1 MLQTELAVL
10 LSQLHLSAPA
20 QTLEKLELY
29 WERVKQA
36 PINLTAIKTDA
47 DAALLHFADSLA
59 PLAFNFIA
67 DHAKLIDVGT
77 GGGFPAVPLA
87 VMRDDISVTA
97 MDATRKKIDF
107 IRENAPVSNLTCIQ
121 ARAEEA
127 GHGPLRETF
136 DIACARAVAPLNLV
150 AEYLAPFVKIGGI
163 AIAYKADLTQEE
175 LESGIRAA
183 KMLGLSMRTPISFSL
198 NGIQTISRTLVVFDK
213 KQATPPRFPRTG
225 AHKKPL

>member
-1 MLQTELAVL
+1 MLQTELAAL

-59 PLAFNFIA
+59 PLAFDFIA

-97 MDATRKKIDF
+97 MDATRKKSTLF
-107 IRENAPVSNLTCIQ
+107 
-121 ARAEEA
+121 
-127 GHGPLRETF
+127 G
-136 DIACARAVAPLNLV
+136 
-150 AEYLAPFVKIGGI
+150 
-163 AIAYKADLTQEE
+163 
-175 LESGIRAA
+175 
-183 KMLGLSMRTPISFSL
+183 KMRPYPISPAYRRA
-198 NGIQTISRTLVVFDK
+198 QK
-213 KQATPPRFPRTG
+213 KRGTVLCVKHLILPVHVQ
-225 AHKKPL
+225 